1 MPRPYYTVE
10 TLEPNTSLGFLIKRC
25 GVVMSQLAENH
36 FETQSMSFTQW
47 LVLIRLRFRAHMSAT
62 QLSQE
67 MGYDMGALT
76 RVVDSLE
83 RAGQVRRERS
93 QRDRRAVEIAITP
106 EGRRAVEATLG
117 FVVEML
123 NQLVEPFSDR
133 EVDILIAL
141 LQRTL
146 ARLEQLAEA
155 APHAPSTPATAAAQ
169 QTVRRGK
176 RGTGRHA
183 RNRTAGGKT

>member
-1 MPRPYYTVE
+1 MPRPYYSVE
-10 TLEPNTSLGFLIKRC
+10 TLEPHTSLGFLIKRC
-25 GVVMSQLAENH
+25 GVVMSQLAESH
-36 FETQSMSFTQW
+36 FQTQSMSFTQW
-47 LVLIRLRFRAHMSAT
+47 LVLIRLRFRTHMSAT
-62 QLSQE
+62 QLSTE
-67 MGYDMGALT
+67 MGHDMGALT

-123 NQLVEPFSDR
+123 NQLVEPFSER
-133 EVDILIAL
+133 EVDTLIAL

-146 ARLEQLAEA
+146 ARLEQLAGTAPQAPA
-155 APHAPSTPATAAAQ
+155 ASTAAAAQ
-169 QTVRRGK
+169 QAVPRAK
-176 RGTGRHA
+176 RGTPRQA
-183 RNRTAGGKT
+183 RSKTTGGKT